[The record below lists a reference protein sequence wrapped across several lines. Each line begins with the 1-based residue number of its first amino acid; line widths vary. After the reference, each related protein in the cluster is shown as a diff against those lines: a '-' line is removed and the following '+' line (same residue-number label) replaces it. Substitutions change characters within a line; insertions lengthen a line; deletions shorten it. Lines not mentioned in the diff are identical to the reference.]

1 MSSTVDATL
10 CRVKHLESRTAD
22 AEIGSK
28 TMLTEVGSDIFG
40 GTVVFGNE
48 LGTVISR
55 LLFLC
60 RLKVKEMLLK
70 QVHKFTSHCSDPGM
84 SDFSKTSARNK
95 EDLRKG
101 VKSEGV

>member
-1 MSSTVDATL
+1 MSTTVDATL

-22 AEIGSK
+22 ADIGNK
-28 TMLTEVGSDIFG
+28 MTLTEVVSDIFG

-60 RLKVKEMLLK
+60 RLEVKEMLLK
-70 QVHKFTSHCSDPGM
+70 QVHKFTSHHSNPGM
-84 SDFSKTSARNK
+84 SDLSETTTRNK
-95 EDLRKG
+95 AE
-101 VKSEGV
+101 